1 MIELANGISLPEGAV
16 VQSIV
21 CHMDN
26 AREYLAIVERI
37 QYDKTLPVI
46 EVYLS
51 SGGVPYEVP
60 ENATVS
66 VRLRKG
72 DGKGVYNP
80 ALGLSEDRTR
90 VYITITQQMTAV
102 PGNCRAVVEVA
113 AGGGVICASEFLLK
127 VTENPVQEGA
137 IESED
142 EYLTL
147 TEILAQVQ
155 QMHGDVEGWKD
166 QTLDYKKQA
175 ESMAINAVASASRAA
190 DSATNAADS
199 AAQAGTSATNAANSA
214 AQAEEASE
222 HYPTIS
228 SDGYW
233 QLWDPASGKYVKT
246 TQKAQGPEGP
256 TGPPVD
262 TSTLIS
268 QAEKGAANGVATL
281 DSGAKVPVPQI
292 PAANSLQVLNLGPIP
307 TSDRL
312 QTGQD
317 LNDYTTS
324 GSYWCTTSAIAGS
337 LINCPYKGRF
347 KLVVDD
353 VSSGGEIVY
362 QYIIPGHTSENSV
375 YTIYYRVYDI
385 WVPASPW
392 GNWKTLLSVVGGN
405 KNSIQQTS
413 ALLNLRQEEGAW
425 TPVLIARSGPAVS
438 YTITENRGCKY
449 WTLGDWVYIT
459 CYLRVRITAAGNG
472 SSGSRSYAGIQGLPF
487 AVSTESRYPITV
499 TELYGCVSNN
509 WDVGYIDDDGGSS
522 VYFQKDDGAAQE
534 WWMVN
539 SSSTDGGIN
548 FCGWYK
554 KAT

>member
-26 AREYLAIVERI
+26 AREYSAIVERI

-499 TELYGCVSNN
+499 TELYGCVSNK

-539 SSSTDGGIN
+539 SSTDGGIN

>member
-1 MIELANGISLPEGAV
+1 MISMSSNS
-16 VQSIV
+16 
-21 CHMDN
+21 
-26 AREYLAIVERI
+26 
-37 QYDKTLPVI
+37 KTP
-46 EVYLS
+46 
-51 SGGVPYEVP
+51 
-60 ENATVS
+60 N
-66 VRLRKG
+66 
-72 DGKGVYNP
+72 
-80 ALGLSEDRTR
+80 LGLPQWVLSDPP
-90 VYITITQQMTAV
+90 QMTDFNNA
-102 PGNCRAVVEVA
+102 
-113 AGGGVICASEFLLK
+113 FLSID
-127 VTENPVQEGA
+127 NF
-137 IESED
+137 
-142 EYLTL
+142 
-147 TEILAQVQ
+147 
-155 QMHGDVEGWKD
+155 
-166 QTLDYKKQA
+166 
-175 ESMAINAVASASRAA
+175 
-190 DSATNAADS
+190 
-199 AAQAGTSATNAANSA
+199 AGTK
-214 AQAEEASE
+214 
-222 HYPTIS
+222 
-228 SDGYW
+228 
-233 QLWDPASGKYVKT
+233 GK
-246 TQKAQGPEGP
+246 
-256 TGPPVD
+256 
-262 TSTLIS
+262 
-268 QAEKGAANGVATL
+268 ANGVATL

-459 CYLRVRITAAGNG
+459 CYLRVRITAAGDE

-539 SSSTDGGIN
+539 SSTDGGIN

>member
-405 KNSIQQTS
+405 KHSIQQTS

-539 SSSTDGGIN
+539 SSTDGGIN

>member
-1 MIELANGISLPEGAV
+1 MIDLANGISLPEGAV

-324 GSYWCTTSAIAGS
+324 GSYWFTTSAIAGS

-539 SSSTDGGIN
+539 SSTDGGIN

>member
-413 ALLNLRQEEGAW
+413 ALLNLRQEEGTW

-459 CYLRVRITAAGNG
+459 CYLRVRITAAGDG

>member
-1 MIELANGISLPEGAV
+1 MSSNS
-16 VQSIV
+16 
-21 CHMDN
+21 
-26 AREYLAIVERI
+26 
-37 QYDKTLPVI
+37 KTP
-46 EVYLS
+46 
-51 SGGVPYEVP
+51 
-60 ENATVS
+60 N
-66 VRLRKG
+66 
-72 DGKGVYNP
+72 
-80 ALGLSEDRTR
+80 LGLPQWVLSDPP
-90 VYITITQQMTAV
+90 QMTDFNNA
-102 PGNCRAVVEVA
+102 
-113 AGGGVICASEFLLK
+113 FLSID
-127 VTENPVQEGA
+127 NF
-137 IESED
+137 
-142 EYLTL
+142 
-147 TEILAQVQ
+147 
-155 QMHGDVEGWKD
+155 
-166 QTLDYKKQA
+166 
-175 ESMAINAVASASRAA
+175 
-190 DSATNAADS
+190 
-199 AAQAGTSATNAANSA
+199 AGTK
-214 AQAEEASE
+214 
-222 HYPTIS
+222 
-228 SDGYW
+228 
-233 QLWDPASGKYVKT
+233 GK
-246 TQKAQGPEGP
+246 
-256 TGPPVD
+256 
-262 TSTLIS
+262 
-268 QAEKGAANGVATL
+268 ANGVATL

-317 LNDYTTS
+317 LNDYITP
-324 GSYWCTTSAIAGS
+324 GSYWCIGTAIAES
-337 LINCPYKGRF
+337 LINCPYRGRF
-347 KLVVDD
+347 KLVVDEA
-353 VSSGGEIVY
+353 SSGGEIVY
-362 QYIIPGHTSENSV
+362 QYIIPGHTSYNSIF
-375 YTIYYRVYDI
+375 TIYYRVYDV
-385 WVPASPW
+385 WSPNALW
-392 GNWKTLLSVVGGN
+392 GDWKTLLSVVEGN

-539 SSSTDGGIN
+539 SSTDSGIN